1 MNLRRTFRGPIL
13 WVIVAILVVFAL
25 LEIATAGGSYK
36 SVSLPTIQQQI
47 TNHNVQ
53 SATVKDTSQEI
64 QVVLRTPIDGSTKLQ
79 SAYTLH
85 YDVTLFNELR
95 DAGVT
100 NTNVERDHTNPFVSL
115 LIQLLPF
122 VLLVVVML
130 FFLNQ
135 MQGGGGRVM
144 QFGKAKAKLVSKD
157 TPKTTFADVAGV
169 DEAIEEL
176 QEIKEFLENPA
187 KFQAIGAKIPK
198 GVLLY
203 GPPGTGKTLLARA
216 VAGEAGVPFYSISG
230 SDFVEM
236 FVGV

>member
-13 WVIVAILVVFAL
+13 WVVLAILVVFGL
-25 LEIATAGGSYK
+25 LEVATAGGSYK
-36 SVSLPTIQQQI
+36 TVSLPRVEQAIAS
-47 TNHNVQ
+47 HEVSSANVLD
-53 SATVKDTSQEI
+53 KEQEI
-64 QVVLRTPIDGSTKLQ
+64 QLTLKKGVKVEGQPKIQ
-79 SAYTLH
+79 SPYTQ
-85 YDVTLFNELR
+85 YYSNTLVGELKA
-95 DAGVT
+95 AGVRE
-100 NTNVERDHTNPFVSL
+100 TNVKVDHSNPFVSL
-115 LIQLLPF
+115 LIQLVPF

-176 QEIKEFLENPA
+176 QEIKDFLENPA

-203 GPPGTGKTLLARA
+203 GPPGYRQDAARA
-216 VAGEAGVPFYSISG
+216 RRRR
-230 SDFVEM
+230 
-236 FVGV
+236 